1 MASNQ
6 QQNNQQTSEINMHA
20 EARVIQ
26 EHTRRRVHK
35 TTSINRN
42 YPILQRG
49 REIIQRNYNGLKTII
64 NRNYRRFSY

>member
-1 MASNQ
+1 MPENEQRQPTAKVEQS
-6 QQNNQQTSEINMHA
+6 
-20 EARVIQ
+20 V
-26 EHTRRRVHK
+26 
-35 TTSINRN
+35 SITVQRKRTHRQSAGQNRN